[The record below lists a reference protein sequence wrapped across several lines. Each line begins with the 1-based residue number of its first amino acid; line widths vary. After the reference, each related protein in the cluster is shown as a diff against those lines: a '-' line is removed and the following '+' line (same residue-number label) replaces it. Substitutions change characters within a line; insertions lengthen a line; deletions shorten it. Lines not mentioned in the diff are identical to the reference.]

1 MSDFHVDPSRAGF
14 VAALAAAWLLGGCG
28 GGNTDA
34 SAGDDTPQAA
44 AVSQPGELTFFVQ
57 QRLRRLNASGEL
69 GSGTP
74 GGDLVPTTLM
84 PVAAAPGGAAAAP
97 PARSSTLVQEAGVD
111 EADLLQSDGT
121 YLYTLQTG
129 FGSNPT
135 VAAYQRGSDG
145 RANRLATLALPL
157 DGATSL
163 DSDGMHLSDDRRTLA
178 VIARAWTMGPPPA
191 DCVEVCASLMPFW
204 MNSSVQVQRVDVSNP
219 AAAALGE
226 RLQID
231 GTLVD
236 SRRIGNQLYVVTTWR
251 PTLLPQVLPANATT
265 AEREAAIAALRPADL
280 LPRLRRN
287 GASRASSEPLMAET
301 DCYVREGNAAN
312 DMQLT
317 TVTVFDLASPTLAR
331 RSRCFVGGTE
341 ALYMSATHLYLAT
354 TQWAVPA
361 NRVGFGFPVD
371 MRTDIHK
378 FALAGDGGV
387 SYRASGSVAGHLG
400 WDREKA
406 PYRFSE
412 HNGDLRVLSFTGS
425 FGWFDINSATSTAPS
440 PATLTVL
447 RERSSDQ
454 TLQPVATLPNSTR
467 PAAIGKP
474 GEQVYAVRFVGD
486 RGYVVT
492 FRRTDPLY
500 VLDLSN
506 PADPKTVGELEVAGF
521 SEMLYPLPGGQLL
534 GVGRDADSSGR
545 ATGLKFALFDVND
558 PSRPGLRAS
567 LTVGDVGS
575 MSALDG
581 SRHGLNL
588 LQVGSVARV
597 ALPALLAG
605 APYANYQQGLLKLE
619 VDTTVGSIR
628 NLGLAGVATEPA
640 GPLWQERSL
649 QMGDQLYYLSKGEL
663 STLNW

>member
-1 MSDFHVDPSRAGF
+1 
-14 VAALAAAWLLGGCG
+14 
-28 GGNTDA
+28 
-34 SAGDDTPQAA
+34 
-44 AVSQPGELTFFVQ
+44 
-57 QRLRRLNASGEL
+57 
-69 GSGTP
+69 
-74 GGDLVPTTLM
+74 
-84 PVAAAPGGAAAAP
+84 
-97 PARSSTLVQEAGVD
+97 
-111 EADLLQSDGT
+111 
-121 YLYTLQTG
+121 
-129 FGSNPT
+129 
-135 VAAYQRGSDG
+135 
-145 RANRLATLALPL
+145 
-157 DGATSL
+157 
-163 DSDGMHLSDDRRTLA
+163 
-178 VIARAWTMGPPPA
+178 
-191 DCVEVCASLMPFW
+191 
-204 MNSSVQVQRVDVSNP
+204 
-219 AAAALGE
+219 
-226 RLQID
+226 
-231 GTLVD
+231 
-236 SRRIGNQLYVVTTWR
+236 
-251 PTLLPQVLPANATT
+251 
-265 AEREAAIAALRPADL
+265 
-280 LPRLRRN
+280 
-287 GASRASSEPLMAET
+287 
-301 DCYVREGNAAN
+301 
-312 DMQLT
+312 
-317 TVTVFDLASPTLAR
+317 
-331 RSRCFVGGTE
+331 
-341 ALYMSATHLYLAT
+341 MSATHLYLAT

-649 QMGDQLYYLSKGEL
+649 QVGDQLYYLSKGEL